1 MDMSNGEKEAKM
13 ETTKTSRRD
22 AGIAAHRAAV
32 AAQEAAYRAK
42 VEAAEATP
50 APHDW
55 TNIGTN

>member
-1 MDMSNGEKEAKM
+1 M